1 MKTTHSFDYVV
12 VGGGSAGAAVA
23 ARLSEDPEVTVGLLE
38 AGPTDTDKDVVL
50 ELNRWMELLESGY
63 DWDYPIEEQE
73 NGTSH
78 MRHARA

>member
-73 NGTSH
+73 NGKIG
-78 MRHARA
+78 RAHV

>member
-50 ELNRWMELLESGY
+50 E
-63 DWDYPIEEQE
+63 
-73 NGTSH
+73 
-78 MRHARA
+78 